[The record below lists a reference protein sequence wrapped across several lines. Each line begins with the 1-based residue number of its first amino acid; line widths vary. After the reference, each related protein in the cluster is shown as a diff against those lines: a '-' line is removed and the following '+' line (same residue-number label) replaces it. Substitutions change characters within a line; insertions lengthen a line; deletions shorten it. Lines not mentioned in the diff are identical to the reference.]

1 MGYTVFSDNA
11 FHNATRPLRFFVKFL
26 DMNSPR
32 PEPRPARHDASAL
45 RLRSLYICYF
55 PITEPLVQ
63 TQVVAYLAGL
73 AARGHTIHLLT
84 YETESLA
91 AQQRRAWRKKL
102 REQGIS
108 WHHLRYHKRPTLP
121 ATLFD
126 VLCGVLIGLRLIR
139 RHRLQAVHARA
150 HVPAAMGLILK
161 KLTGCRLIFDIRGLM
176 AEEYEDSGIWTR
188 DGLPFRIT
196 KATERACIR
205 AADGIV
211 VLTERVQKF
220 LFPQAANGQTGA
232 GASAALQ
239 IIPCCADLSQI
250 EAQGDERESMRSK
263 LGLDGKTVMVYVGKF
278 GGWYLQAEMVDFF
291 VAAKRQIPDLHFLV
305 LTQSE
310 PALIE
315 SEFERGAVP
324 ASDYTVTRSS
334 PERVG
339 AYLAASDF
347 AISFIAAFPSKIAS
361 SPTKIGEYLA
371 AGLPVVCN
379 PGVGDVD
386 LIVERYDVGVAV
398 PEFEEESYHR
408 AATKVLSLVADKAA
422 SKATSGRCREAA
434 HATTSLQE
442 TGVPRYHQLYAAVA
456 AKRDAPA
463 DAVKVL

>member
-1 MGYTVFSDNA
+1 MNSSPLASG
-11 FHNATRPLRFFVKFL
+11 ATRH
-26 DMNSPR
+26 
-32 PEPRPARHDASAL
+32 EPSTQH
-45 RLRSLYICYF
+45 LRSLYICYF

-84 YETESLA
+84 YETEPLT
-91 AQQRRAWRKKL
+91 AQQKRDWRKKL
-102 REQGIS
+102 RAQGIV
-108 WHHLRYHKRPTLP
+108 WHFLRYHKRPTLP

-126 VLCGVLIGLRLIR
+126 VLCGVLAGLRIMR
-139 RHRLQAVHARA
+139 RHRLHAVHARA

-196 KATERACIR
+196 KANEGICIR

-220 LFPQAANGQTGA
+220 LFPHAVDGR
-232 GASAALQ
+232 SAPDSGTALQ

-250 EAQGDERESMRSK
+250 EAQGNERDAMRRELK
-263 LGLDGKTVMVYVGKF
+263 LENKTVMVYVGKF

-291 VAAKRQIPDLHFLV
+291 AEAQHEIPNLHFLV

-310 PALIE
+310 PEMIE
-315 SEFERGAVP
+315 SEFARREVP
-324 ASDYTVTRSS
+324 TTDYTITRSAHD
-334 PERVG
+334 RVG
-339 AYLAASDF
+339 AFLAASDF

-361 SPTKIGEYLA
+361 SPTKLGEYLA

-386 LIVERYDVGVAV
+386 LIVERYDVGVNV
-398 PEFEEESYHR
+398 PTFAAADYR
-408 AATKVLSLVADKAA
+408 AAASKVLSLVGDDAA
-422 SKATSGRCREAA
+422 AQRCRHAA

-456 AKRDAPA
+456 AMVDAPDEA
-463 DAVKVL
+463 AKVL